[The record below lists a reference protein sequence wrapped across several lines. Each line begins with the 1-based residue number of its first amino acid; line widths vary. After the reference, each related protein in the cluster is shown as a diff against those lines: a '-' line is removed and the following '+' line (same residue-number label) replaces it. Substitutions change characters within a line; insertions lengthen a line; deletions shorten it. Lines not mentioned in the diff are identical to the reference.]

1 MATAIAKKVSDNVS
15 TKDARENSI
24 SIKAIEKK
32 VNTEKKSVDVK
43 PFVKPVE
50 KTVDVPV
57 MKIAEPVLTLEQKIE
72 KVENLKTL
80 VDKREKL
87 EASRKKLQ
95 SFVVGTNNFNENIV
109 LTDENGNTFK
119 TSNSEVFTKVVEAI
133 NSTLI
138 SKISEIEQEIR
149 F

>member
-1 MATAIAKKVSDNVS
+1 MATAIAKKVNEKVS
-15 TKDARENSI
+15 TKETSVNSI

-32 VNTEKKSVDVK
+32 VNGDNKSVEVKPIEKKVEA
-43 PFVKPVE
+43 PVI
-50 KTVDVPV
+50 
-57 MKIAEPVLTLEQKIE
+57 KIAEPVLTLEQKIE

-87 EASRKKLQ
+87 ELSRKKLQ

-109 LTDENGNTFK
+109 LTDENGNNFK
-119 TSNSEVFTKVVEAI
+119 TSNTEVFTKVVEAI
-133 NSTLI
+133 NGTLI
-138 SKISEIEQEIR
+138 SKINEIEQQIK

>member
-1 MATAIAKKVSDNVS
+1 MATAIAKKANEKVS
-15 TKDARENSI
+15 TKETSANSI

-32 VNTEKKSVDVK
+32 VTADKKAEQ
-43 PFVKPVE
+43 VKPVIE
-50 KTVDVPV
+50 KKEVQEVKP
-57 MKIAEPVLTLEQKIE
+57 IEPILTLEQKIE

-87 EASRKKLQ
+87 EMSRKKLQ
-95 SFVVGTNNFNENIV
+95 SFVVGANQFSENIV

-133 NSTLI
+133 NTTLI
-138 SKISEIEQEIR
+138 GKISEIEKQIQ

>member
-1 MATAIAKKVSDNVS
+1 MSTAIAKKVNDKVS
-15 TKDARENSI
+15 TKETKANSI

-32 VNTEKKSVDVK
+32 VNTEKKSVE
-43 PFVKPVE
+43 VKPVE
-50 KTVDVPV
+50 KKVDVPV

-87 EASRKKLQ
+87 ETSRKKLS
-95 SFVVGTNNFNENIV
+95 SFIVGTNSFNENIV
-109 LTDENGNTFK
+109 LTDENGNNFK

-133 NSTLI
+133 NSTLV
-138 SKISEIEQEIR
+138 SKINEVEEQIQ

>member
-1 MATAIAKKVSDNVS
+1 MSTAIAKKVNEKVS
-15 TKDARENSI
+15 TKETKANSI

-32 VNTEKKSVDVK
+32 IDTEKKSVE
-43 PFVKPVE
+43 VKPVE
-50 KTVDVPV
+50 KKVDVPV

-87 EASRKKLQ
+87 ELSRKKLS
-95 SFVVGTNNFNENIV
+95 SFIVGTNSFNENIV
-109 LTDENGNTFK
+109 LTDENGNNFK

-133 NSTLI
+133 NSTLV
-138 SKISEIEQEIR
+138 SKINEVEEQIQ

>member
-1 MATAIAKKVSDNVS
+1 MTTAIAKKVNDKVS
-15 TKDARENSI
+15 TKETKANSI

-32 VNTEKKSVDVK
+32 VNTEKKSVE
-43 PFVKPVE
+43 VKPVE
-50 KTVDVPV
+50 KKVDVPV

-87 EASRKKLQ
+87 ELSRKKLS
-95 SFVVGTNNFNENIV
+95 SFIVGTNSFNENIV
-109 LTDENGNTFK
+109 LTDENGNNFK

-133 NSTLI
+133 NSTLV
-138 SKISEIEQEIR
+138 SKINEVEEQIQ

>member
-1 MATAIAKKVSDNVS
+1 MTTAIAKKVNDKVS
-15 TKDARENSI
+15 TKETSVNSI

-32 VNTEKKSVDVK
+32 VNGDKKSVEVK
-43 PFVKPVE
+43 PIEKKVEAPVI
-50 KTVDVPV
+50 
-57 MKIAEPVLTLEQKIE
+57 KIAEPVLTLEQKIE

-87 EASRKKLQ
+87 EMSRKKLQ
-95 SFVVGTNNFNENIV
+95 SFVVGTNQFNENIV
-109 LTDENGNTFK
+109 LTDENGNNFK

-138 SKISEIEQEIR
+138 SKINEVEQQIQ

>member
-1 MATAIAKKVSDNVS
+1 MATAIAKKVNEKVS
-15 TKDARENSI
+15 TKETSVNSI

-32 VNTEKKSVDVK
+32 VNGDNKSVEVKPIEKKVEA
-43 PFVKPVE
+43 PVI
-50 KTVDVPV
+50 
-57 MKIAEPVLTLEQKIE
+57 KIAEPVLTLEQKIE

-87 EASRKKLQ
+87 ELSRKKLQ

-109 LTDENGNTFK
+109 LTDENGNNFK
-119 TSNSEVFTKVVEAI
+119 TSNTEVFTKVVEAI

-138 SKISEIEQEIR
+138 SKINEVEQQIQ

>member
-1 MATAIAKKVSDNVS
+1 MTTAIAKKVNDKVS
-15 TKDARENSI
+15 SKDASVNSI

-32 VNTEKKSVDVK
+32 VNGDKKTVEVTPIEKKVET
-43 PFVKPVE
+43 PVI
-50 KTVDVPV
+50 
-57 MKIAEPVLTLEQKIE
+57 KIAEPVLTLEQKIE

-87 EASRKKLQ
+87 ETSRKKLS
-95 SFVVGTNNFNENIV
+95 SFVVGTNSFNENIV
-109 LTDENGNTFK
+109 LTDENGNNFK
-119 TSNSEVFTKVVEAI
+119 TSNTEVFTKVVEAI

-138 SKISEIEQEIR
+138 SKINEVEQQIQ